1 MSSYQLITC
10 STLIEGAEAETDEEA
25 LAAADD
31 AAEEE
36 AADTAAADHG
46 PAATTATAPVTASRA
61 NAVAAAPRGATSPA
75 RTRAREV
82 TFAAAVNSAQS
93 IYASSRSYHQAIAE
107 LNRPTINAAL
117 TDVTRTATVSMF
129 PRTPLSELW
138 TPVLDQSA
146 ILQFIC
152 NRLPLTDYRIS
163 DWVWSDRPSVSDY
176 TGDKA
181 DIPSDTMGI
190 AAVDLVAK
198 SLAGGHDVDR
208 AHIDFNTGFRESYF
222 RVMMQ
227 SLANAL
233 TQKAIAAVVM
243 ASGAKPGNSA
253 GVFSSFGSAFIG
265 AAGVT
270 MDAGGNVDYILAD
283 ADAWSD
289 WANTPAVDVPLA
301 GIGSIVDVTRGGIDQ
316 LAPGQIPLIRVAN
329 GMGSGT
335 VITGDKRAL
344 NVWTTEGI
352 QAEAVNVPQGGVDLG
367 LFSYYQTYM
376 SAPTTIGI
384 GTISNG

>member
-1 MSSYQLITC
+1 MSAIIQLITC

-25 LAAADD
+25 LAAADAA
-31 AAEEE
+31 AAEESAE
-36 AADTAAADHG
+36 TGTDSPAVPDT
-46 PAATTATAPVTASRA
+46 PATVTASRA
-61 NAVAAAPRGATSPA
+61 NAVAAAPRGAKAPA
-75 RTRAREV
+75 RPTDRFV
-82 TFAAAVNSAQS
+82 TFEAAVNAAQS
-93 IYASSRSYHQAIAE
+93 IYAASRSYHQAVNE
-107 LNRPTINAAL
+107 LNRPLVNAAM

-176 TGDKA
+176 AGDKA
-181 DIPSDTMGI
+181 DIPSDSMGI

-227 SLANAL
+227 SLGNVLA
-233 TQKAIAAVVM
+233 QKAVAAVVM
-243 ASGAKPGNSA
+243 ASGSKPGNSA
-253 GVFSSFGSAFIG
+253 GTFSNFGSAFIG

-301 GIGSIVDVTRGGIDQ
+301 GIGSIVDVTRGGIDS
-316 LAPGQIPLIRVAN
+316 LAPGQIPLIRVAT
-329 GMGSGT
+329 GMSSGT
-335 VITGDKRAL
+335 VITGDRRAL
-344 NVWTTEGI
+344 NVWTTDGI

-376 SAPTTIGI
+376 SAPTTIGV
-384 GTISNG
+384 GTITQG